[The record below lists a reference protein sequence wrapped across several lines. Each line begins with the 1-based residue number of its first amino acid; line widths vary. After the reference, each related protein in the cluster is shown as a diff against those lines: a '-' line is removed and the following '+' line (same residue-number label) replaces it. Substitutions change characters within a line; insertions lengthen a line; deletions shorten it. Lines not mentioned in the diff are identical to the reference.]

1 MVEYH
6 SYEQAPHLD
15 TAKKEV
21 FRNFLDCNVDEKYQ
35 NFLNDVNKADELK
48 NNMIHEAFMKADV
61 LDENKRKIKYS
72 YSGWYIFGR
81 SEVMN
86 ELSKIIV
93 REFHKT

>member
-15 TAKKEV
+15 TAKKEI
-21 FRNFLDCNVDEKYQ
+21 FRNFLNCDVDEKYQ
-35 NFLNDVNKADELK
+35 NFLNDVNKTDEFK
-48 NNMIHEAFMKADV
+48 NNMINEAFMNADV
-61 LDENKRKIKYS
+61 LDESKREIKYS

-86 ELSKIIV
+86 TLSKIIV
-93 REFHKT
+93 REFNKT